1 MGRVAVKLLFTPAYW
16 ALVLPSV
23 FLICASASCTFGL
36 VRLAHG
42 QEAEP
47 PVVIAPNAT
56 EQIENAEID
65 RIVEQLRRVYE
76 FCKRQACTVIPRSH
90 YEAIQRDMEWL
101 RKQLWELEKPRAA
114 QAGCA

>member
-1 MGRVAVKLLFTPAYW
+1 MKLRGAIEYW

-23 FLICASASCTFGL
+23 FFICASASCTFGL
-36 VRLAHG
+36 ARLAHG

-47 PVVIAPNAT
+47 PAVVVPKAIDPA
-56 EQIENAEID
+56 ENAEID
-65 RIVEQLRRVYE
+65 RIVEQLRQVYE
-76 FCKRQACTVIPRSH
+76 FCKRQACTVVPRSH

>member
-1 MGRVAVKLLFTPAYW
+1 MKLRGVIEYW

-23 FLICASASCTFGL
+23 FFICASASCTFGL

-42 QEAEP
+42 QEAVP

-65 RIVEQLRRVYE
+65 RIVEQLRKVYE
-76 FCKRQACTVIPRSH
+76 FCKHQACEVIPRSH
-90 YEAIQRDMEWL
+90 YEAIRRDMEWL
-101 RKQLWELEKPRAA
+101 RERLWELEKPRPA